1 VSEDKKPEE
10 AQNQQPIFSVQK
22 IYTKDISFE
31 NPNSPKT
38 FGAEK
43 QPRIELNLGVNHRQI
58 DENFWEVSLKVTAL
72 ARADED
78 DSVVFEVEVE
88 HAGLFLLKNIPEE
101 HIPQLLAVDCPT
113 IIFPFT
119 RQLIS
124 TLTADGGYIPLMLD
138 PFNFAVAYQQ
148 SLEQQGLDPQNPEQ
162 QHTTH

>member
-1 VSEDKKPEE
+1 MSEDKKPEE
-10 AQNQQPIFSVQK
+10 EQNQQPIFSVQK

-31 NPNSPKT
+31 NPNAPQT

-43 QPRIELNLGVNHRQI
+43 QPRIELNLGVNHRQVE
-58 DENFWEVSLKVTAL
+58 ENLWEVSLKVSAL
-72 ARADED
+72 ARSDED

-88 HAGLFLLKNIPEE
+88 HAGLFLLKHIPEE

-119 RQLIS
+119 RQLVS
-124 TLTADGGYIPLMLD
+124 TLTSDGGYIPLMLD

-148 SLEQQGLDPQNPEQ
+148 SLEQQNQEPQHP
-162 QHTTH
+162 TH